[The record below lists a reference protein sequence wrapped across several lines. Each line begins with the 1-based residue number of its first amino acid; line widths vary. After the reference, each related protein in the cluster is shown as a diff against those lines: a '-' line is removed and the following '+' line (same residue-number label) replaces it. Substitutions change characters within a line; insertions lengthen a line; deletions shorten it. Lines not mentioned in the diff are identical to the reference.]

1 MNPALA
7 GVALAV
13 IVGAIVAVSAREAR
27 TAVLGLA
34 VALIAAPAIAD
45 PVAAT
50 SGMAARVVA
59 AVLAVYLLWVAVR
72 DGEAPTGGSRLGWA
86 AEAALAAAAAVV
98 GYDQHGLGAAGLG
111 PPIAQAAGFA
121 LAALAVAPLITGR
134 DVLRVGIGLLLLM
147 QGALLV
153 AVGLD
158 GTPSALEQ
166 IITAG
171 LIVGLGGAVGVL
183 ATAARRDGSDGFAL
197 SADARTPTRRAPDAP
212 GPGRRLRRRP
222 ESLPL
227 WSSDTFGT
235 SDSAGDDQP

>member
-13 IVGAIVAVSAREAR
+13 IVGAIVAVSARDAR

-34 VALIAAPAIAD
+34 VALIAAPAVAD
-45 PVAAT
+45 PVSAT
-50 SGMAARVVA
+50 SGMAARVVG

-72 DGEAPTGGSRLGWA
+72 SGDAPTGGSRLGWA
-86 AEAALAAAAAVV
+86 AEAALAVAAAVV

-134 DVLRVGIGLLLLM
+134 DVIRVGIGLLLLM

-171 LIVGLGGAVGVL
+171 LVVGLGGAVGVL
-183 ATAARRDGSDGFAL
+183 ATAARLDGSDGFAL
-197 SADARTPTRRAPDAP
+197 TPDARPALRRPPDER
-212 GPGRRLRRRP
+212 GPSRRLRPRP
-222 ESLPL
+222 DSLPL
-227 WSSDTFGT
+227 WSSDAFDAEGPP
-235 SDSAGDDQP
+235 DDDAP

>member
-13 IVGAIVAVSAREAR
+13 IVGAIVAVSARDAR

-34 VALIAAPAIAD
+34 VTMIAAPAIAD
-45 PVAAT
+45 PITAT
-50 SGMAARVVA
+50 SGLAARVVA
-59 AVLAVYLLWVAVR
+59 AVLAVYLLWIAVR
-72 DGEAPTGGSRLGWA
+72 SGEAPTGGSRLGWA
-86 AEAALAAAAAVV
+86 AEAALAASAAIV

-134 DVLRVGIGLLLLM
+134 DVLRIGIGLLLLM
-147 QGALLV
+147 EGALLV

-166 IITAG
+166 IVTAG
-171 LIVGLGGAVGVL
+171 LIVGLGGAIAVL
-183 ATAARRDGSDGFAL
+183 STAARLDGTEGFSLTAEPRV
-197 SADARTPTRRAPDAP
+197 SI
-212 GPGRRLRRRP
+212 RRP
-222 ESLPL
+222 VDRRPLPRRVRPTAETL
-227 WSSDTFGT
+227 PIWNSD
-235 SDSAGDDQP
+235 ALPPDQP

>member
-13 IVGAIVAVSAREAR
+13 IIGAIVAVSAREAR

-34 VALIAAPAIAD
+34 VTMIAAPAMAD
-45 PVAAT
+45 PVTAT
-50 SGMAARVVA
+50 TGMAARVVA
-59 AVLAVYLLWVAVR
+59 AVLAVYLLWMAVR

-86 AEAALAAAAAVV
+86 AEAALALAAAVV
-98 GYDQHGLGAAGLG
+98 GFDQHGLGAAGLG
-111 PPIAQAAGFA
+111 PPLAQAAGFA
-121 LAALAVAPLITGR
+121 LAALAIAPLITGR

-166 IITAG
+166 LVTAG
-171 LIVGLGGAVGVL
+171 LIVGLGGAVAVL
-183 ATAARRDGSDGFAL
+183 ATAARWDGTGGFAL
-197 SADARTPTRRAPDAP
+197 AIDPRPILRRPTTEGRTPGG
-212 GPGRRLRRRP
+212 GPGRRLRRRAEP
-222 ESLPL
+222 LPL
-227 WSSDTFGT
+227 WSSDTFPT
-235 SDSAGDDQP
+235 DEP

>member
-34 VALIAAPAIAD
+34 VTMIAAPAIAD
-45 PVAAT
+45 PMTAT
-50 SGMAARVVA
+50 SGLAARVVA
-59 AVLAVYLLWVAVR
+59 AVLAVYLLWIAVR

-86 AEAALAAAAAVV
+86 AEGALAAAAAVV
-98 GYDQHGLGAAGLG
+98 GFDQHGLGAAGLG
-111 PPIAQAAGFA
+111 PPIAQATGFA

-134 DVLRVGIGLLLLM
+134 DVVRIGIGLLLLM

-153 AVGLD
+153 GVGLD

-166 IITAG
+166 LVTAG
-171 LIVGLGGAVGVL
+171 LIVGLGGAVAVL
-183 ATAARRDGSDGFAL
+183 ATSARRDGTDGFAL
-197 SADARTPTRRAPDAP
+197 APDARP
-212 GPGRRLRRRP
+212 VIRRPPDDRAPRRRRRARP

-227 WSSDTFGT
+227 WT
-235 SDSAGDDQP
+235 SETLAADPPVDERP